1 MQQLRPTRPVEILE
15 REIER
20 RRRMMLVEVIEL
32 AEELTD
38 NRGNA
43 FELANRAIIRVA
55 RRRGK
60 IEIGFRC

>member
-1 MQQLRPTRPVEILE
+1 MQQVRVERPVEILE

>member
-1 MQQLRPTRPVEILE
+1 MQQVRVERPVEVIV

-20 RRRMMLVEVIEL
+20 RKRMMLVEVIEL

-55 RRRGK
+55 QKRRVE
-60 IEIGFRC
+60 IEFRC